1 MSPEQFASTTCA
13 DLQLPSNFAAV
24 VASSIRQQLQHAWA
38 LIRHAGSR
46 ERESH
51 PLLPRHVVLR
61 VDVLF
66 NGQRF
71 RDDIRWDTRCP
82 RNTPESVARQTCTD
96 LSLLKPF
103 DAAIAFAMRRE
114 LMRAAL
120 GCAAV
125 DPGGTARLAAPAT
138 MPRQDSLMQAWRPRS
153 LSVPLASRNG
163 KAVSTLPTSNA
174 KTIVDKNNGRLP
186 HEIQSL
192 NVPTSAAA
200 TPQGVGTMTHISGLD
215 VTVARS
221 GSSAS
226 SCVDASQSVA
236 IERAPRAINPYIMFS
251 SRHRGHRRR
260 PFLLRERPLTCIG
273 PNVLICRSR
282 CPGEPDAQYCRDITH
297 YGRAL
302 VKLYCLAAHKWH
314 LFCYNR
320 IGF

>member
-13 DLQLPSNFAAV
+13 DLQLPSNFASL

-46 ERESH
+46 ERASH

-125 DPGGTARLAAPAT
+125 DPSGTARLAAPASL
-138 MPRQDSLMQAWRPRS
+138 PRQDSLMHAWRPRS
-153 LSVPLASRNG
+153 LSVPLSSRNG
-163 KAVSTLPTSNA
+163 KAVSTLSTNNA
-174 KTIVDKNNGRLP
+174 KSTADKNNGRLP
-186 HEIQSL
+186 HDVPALSL
-192 NVPTSAAA
+192 PGGTAA

-215 VTVARS
+215 ATLARS
-221 GSSAS
+221 GSSSS
-226 SCVDASQSVA
+226 SCVDPGPSVA

-260 PFLLRERPLTCIG
+260 PPLCA
-273 PNVLICRSR
+273 R
-282 CPGEPDAQYCRDITH
+282 AH
-297 YGRAL
+297 YSMTWL
-302 VKLYCLAAHKWH
+302 
-314 LFCYNR
+314 
-320 IGF
+320 